1 MEDIYEKA
9 KALLTN
15 AELSALWTYHQEA
28 EIKAADKGDYTEA
41 EYHKRRKIMFY
52 RQPNTPP

>member
-9 KALLTN
+9 KALLN
-15 AELSALWTYHQEA
+15 DDEMSALWTHHHEA
-28 EIKAADKGDYTEA
+28 ELKAANRGNYDDAK
-41 EYHKRRKIMFY
+41 YHKERKTMFY